1 MSKKKIRRPQQYKK
15 PQDRTLKQWWADQS
29 EGTRKG
35 IIWGCVAVLAVIVL
49 LLVYYYGI
57 YDDGSLKVKNDA
69 VVGLQENW
77 LVGQRASG
85 KNSKYYHI
93 ADVAQPEGF
102 ELVANTANTG
112 TTQNFSY
119 AREEDNITLNLT
131 AVNNSVQGI
140 VDSVYQR
147 MTAFVGEN
155 GEITEVSDFQSVLG
169 AGKYFSYVS
178 SFNNE
183 DGTTQYYKA
192 LVMYV
197 PSNYDDTCI
206 LVSVNSSDYDKEK
219 LAADDVMMDVAVKA
233 LDGVTLIAK

>member
-15 PQDRTLKQWWADQS
+15 PRERTFKEWWGDQKES
-29 EGTRKG
+29 TRKS

-57 YDDGSLKVKNDA
+57 YDDGSLKVKNNT
-69 VVGLQENW
+69 VVGLQDNW
-77 LVGQRASG
+77 LVGQRSSG

-112 TTQNFSY
+112 TTQNLSY

-131 AVNNSVQGI
+131 AVNSSVNDI
-140 VDSVYQR
+140 VENVYQR
-147 MTAFVGEN
+147 MASLVGEN
-155 GEITEVSDFQSVLG
+155 GEITEVSDVQSVLG

-178 SFNNE
+178 SFDNE
-183 DGTTQYYKA
+183 DGTTQHYKA

-197 PSNYDDTCI
+197 PSSYDDSCI
-206 LVSVNSSDYDKEK
+206 LVSVNSSDFDKEK
-219 LAADDVMMDVAVKA
+219 LVADDVMMDVAIKA
-233 LDGVTLIAK
+233 LDGVSLIAK

>member
-15 PQDRTLKQWWADQS
+15 PRERTFKEWWGDQKES
-29 EGTRKG
+29 TRKS

-49 LLVYYYGI
+49 LLVYYYGF

-69 VVGLQENW
+69 LVNVQENW
-77 LVGQRASG
+77 LVG
-85 KNSKYYHI
+85 HI

-112 TTQNFSY
+112 TTQNLSY

-131 AVNNSVQGI
+131 AVNSSVNDI
-140 VDSVYQR
+140 VENVYQR
-147 MTAFVGEN
+147 MASLVGEN
-155 GEITEVSDFQSVLG
+155 GEITEVSDIQSVLG